1 MSTTTRALDYELE
14 SLDGGPLTIGSQ
26 VRHASSA
33 GPTSGIIIDAA
44 NMAGRGA
51 FMVLWA
57 LAPSFER
64 FRIGS
69 SGSIGIGTLA
79 PAFPLNVK
87 AVR

>member
-1 MSTTTRALDYELE
+1 VTTTRALDYELE
-14 SLDGGPLTIGSQ
+14 SIDGGPLTIGSQ
-26 VRHASSA
+26 VRFVTSSS
-33 GPTSGIIIDAA
+33 PTSGIIIDAA

-51 FMVLWA
+51 FTVLWA
-57 LAPSFER
+57 LAPTFER
-64 FRIGS
+64 FRINS

>member
-1 MSTTTRALDYELE
+1 MTTTTRALDYELE
-14 SLDGGPLTIGSQ
+14 SMDGGPLVIGCQ
-26 VRHASSA
+26 VKSITSSS
-33 GPTSGIIIDAA
+33 PTSGIIIDAA

-51 FMVLWA
+51 FTVLWA
-57 LAPSFER
+57 LAPTFER
-64 FRIGS
+64 FRINS